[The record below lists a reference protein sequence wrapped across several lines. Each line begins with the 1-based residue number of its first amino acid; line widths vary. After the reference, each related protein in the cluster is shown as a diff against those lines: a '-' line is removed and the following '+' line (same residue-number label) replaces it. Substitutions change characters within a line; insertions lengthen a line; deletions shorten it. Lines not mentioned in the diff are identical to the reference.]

1 MNQFSQLP
9 WLLMAVSACCNSAG
23 SILLKR
29 SRLVA
34 VNSNFLETLRSPWFL
49 AALVIYGTGLLL
61 FARALDHLPVSIAVP
76 FSTGVGFVLTTVLSH
91 YLFGERLM
99 INQLVAL
106 SLIFA
111 GVIVVTC

>member
-1 MNQFSQLP
+1 MT
-9 WLLMAVSACCNSAG
+9 VSACCNSAG

-34 VNSNFLETLRSPWFL
+34 VNSSFLETFLSPWSL
-49 AALVIYGTGLLL
+49 AALVIYSTGLLL
-61 FARALDHLPVSIAVP
+61 FAKALDHLPVSIAVP
-76 FSTGVGFVLTTVLSH
+76 FSTGFGFVLTTVLSH

-111 GVIVVTC
+111 GVIVVTR

>member
-1 MNQFSQLP
+1 MNQSQMP
-9 WLLMAVSACCNSAG
+9 WFLMAVSACCNSAG

-34 VNSNFLETLRSPWFL
+34 VNSSFLETLLSPWFL
-49 AALVIYGTGLLL
+49 AALIIYSVGLLL
-61 FARALDHLPVSIAVP
+61 FAKALDHFPVSIAVP
-76 FSTGVGFVLTTVLSH
+76 FSTGVGFILTTVLSH

-99 INQLVAL
+99 VTHLAAM

-111 GVIVVTC
+111 GAIVMTR